1 MIPKSQLKIFTSLG
15 KKKFRNE
22 AGVFLVEGRKLVE
35 ESMRSDANIKHV
47 IATDVFFNEWN
58 QVIDESI
65 RVVAGAKDME
75 RISSLKTAPE
85 VIAVVHQFEEK
96 GVYGNAEIIIALDGI
111 NDPGNFGTIIRTC
124 DWFGVTQIICSE
136 NCVELYNPKVIQAS
150 MGSVFRVN
158 IHYAS
163 LGTELHNL
171 KNGHSYKVLLADA
184 KGSQAIDNS
193 NKEKK
198 ILLMGSESHG
208 VSEELYAL
216 ADEKIAIP
224 KYGEAESLNVAIA
237 NAILLSQLKN

>member
-1 MIPKSQLKIFTSLG
+1 DQG
-15 KKKFRNE
+15 
-22 AGVFLVEGRKLVE
+22 
-35 ESMRSDANIKHV
+35 
-47 IATDVFFNEWN
+47 
-58 QVIDESI
+58 IDESI
-65 RVVAGAKDME
+65 RIVAGAKDME

-85 VIAVVHQFEEK
+85 VIAIVHQFEEK
-96 GVYGNAEIIIALDGI
+96 GIDGNAEIIIALDSI